1 MNMRRFIKI
10 LVTLMLTSALITSC
24 GVGKKLKSIHKP
36 VDLRNEPLDPD
47 ERAKRNIRE
56 GRGLSLGNLGKKSTT
71 YEFSTSNPMWRA
83 SLEVLDFIPLTT
95 VDYSGG
101 MIITD
106 WYSEGVNSNE
116 DSLKITVRFLSNE
129 IRSDSIKIV
138 VHKKNCKNMNNC
150 NISLLPNSSKINSE
164 LRSVILKKATLF
176 EKNTKEKKKK

>member
-1 MNMRRFIKI
+1 MRRFIKI
-10 LVTLMLTSALITSC
+10 LVTLILTSALITSC

>member
-1 MNMRRFIKI
+1 MK
-10 LVTLMLTSALITSC
+10 
-24 GVGKKLKSIHKP
+24 
-36 VDLRNEPLDPD
+36 EQ
-47 ERAKRNIRE
+47 KRNIRE

-164 LRSVILKKATLF
+164 LRSVILKKQLYLKKIPKKKRKKIT
-176 EKNTKEKKKK
+176 NTKAWSAIILQQLKKNGVPKVMSILLKG

>member
-1 MNMRRFIKI
+1 M
-10 LVTLMLTSALITSC
+10 
-24 GVGKKLKSIHKP
+24 
-36 VDLRNEPLDPD
+36 
-47 ERAKRNIRE
+47 
-56 GRGLSLGNLGKKSTT
+56 GNLGKKSTT

>member
-10 LVTLMLTSALITSC
+10 LVTLILTSALITSC

-176 EKNTKEKKKK
+176 EKNSKDKKKK